1 MRDNMPK
8 NLFFILVGPSGVGKS
23 TFLDRVLKDFDN
35 ICDIVTFTSR
45 KKRTGEKEGSPYHFV
60 TRDMFLS
67 LIDEKFFIEWAEVH
81 GNLYGTPRAQIEGAW
96 KKGLG
101 VIMDLDIQGARA
113 MAREYPQAV
122 TVFIHP
128 PSIDELRQRVIKR
141 EGSVTSDLE
150 VRMKNAQREISL
162 ASECKYQL
170 VNIDL
175 EVSYKELKKL
185 IEETLKP
192 R

>member
-1 MRDNMPK
+1 MAK
-8 NLFFILVGPSGVGKS
+8 NLFIILVGPSGVGKS
-23 TFLDRVLKDFDN
+23 TFLERVLKDFDN

-45 KKRTGEKEGSPYHFV
+45 QKRTGEKEGSPYHFV

-67 LIDEKFFIEWAEVH
+67 LIEKKFFIEWAEVH
-81 GNLYGTPRAQIEGAW
+81 GNLYGTPRAQIEEAW

-162 ASECKYQL
+162 ASECNYQL
-170 VNIDL
+170 VNLDL

>member
-1 MRDNMPK
+1 MKGNMAK

-23 TFLDRVLKDFDN
+23 TFLDRVLKDFGN

-60 TRDMFLS
+60 TRDKFLS

-81 GNLYGTPRAQIEGAW
+81 GNLYGTPRAQIEEAW

-162 ASECKYQL
+162 ASECNHQL
-170 VNIDL
+170 VNRDL

-185 IEETLKP
+185 IEETLKS